1 MSWENYQDVLE
12 QLRAAGLD
20 VEHLQIG
27 TPQPIRCREINGDH
41 EKRGWYWLSEIYVDA
56 PSSETGIKTPLIVG
70 SFGIYRGNDSGKQKV
85 VLGKRSHLTED
96 QKKAIAARHQAN
108 AKRMKAIREGQ
119 AAKAASRAT
128 YAWSEYLPDGQ
139 SPYLERKKVGA
150 HGIRFAPSGNGTLAV
165 PMADEQGKIH
175 GLQIIRPEKTNGK
188 LEKEYWPR
196 GLIKQGRFHLIGV
209 PRDILLLAEGYA
221 TAATL
226 HEATQLP
233 VAVAFDANNLLPVAQ
248 ILSKRYRN
256 CRILVCADDDYL
268 TQGNPGVTAAQAA
281 ALAVSGKVAIPEFP
295 GDRQGKKIT
304 DFNDLANSPTG
315 GLHLVARQIEA
326 ALVDA
331 GWDAVRP
338 SAAGLLPAGGG
349 ESVMPSMISVEEA
362 VLRFWGTYGMGG
374 KVLFDEKERRLV
386 HKDDV
391 MNILPPRSWDMLK
404 THPRW
409 RVARDSEIGFDPTER
424 DQIIRC
430 NLFGGW
436 PSIPIEG
443 KCEAL
448 LDLLYYLCSN
458 EPNSEEVYQW
468 ILKWLAYPIQYR
480 GAKMHTALVI
490 HGPQGTG
497 KSRFFE
503 AYGKIFGPYFRVL
516 GQEALED
523 KFNADWAEKKLFI
536 LADEVLARTD
546 MYHIKNR
553 LKGFVTGDTIRV
565 NPKNV
570 AAHTERNHMNIVF
583 LSNERMPLVMEK
595 DDRRHAVIWVP
606 PKLSDSFFE
615 SVNEEIETGGIEA
628 LHHYLLNL
636 DLGDFKP
643 WTKPPMT
650 RSKSDL
656 QELGKSSEERFLEE
670 WIRLELE
677 GPEGDVIPF
686 CPCLGSHLYR
696 LYERWCEKHGERKR
710 GQKDL
715 ISLCG
720 KTDGWS
726 AGESNPTWVDLSD
739 RTIKNRK
746 MIIPPEHAITS
757 SIERCST
764 GKQRDFLRDK
774 YGSKAEWLTACFY
787 SFSLAGGF
795 E

>member
-1 MSWENYQDVLE
+1 MSWENYEDVLE
-12 QLRAAGLD
+12 QLRAGGLD

-27 TPQPIRCREINGDH
+27 TAQPIRCREINGDR
-41 EKRGWYWLSEIYVDA
+41 EKRGWYWLSEILVDG
-56 PSSETGIKTPLIVG
+56 EGCKVPLIVG
-70 SFGIYRGNDSGKQKV
+70 SFGVYRGNDSGKQKV
-85 VLGKRSHLTED
+85 RLGKRSHLTDD
-96 QKKAIAARHQAN
+96 QKAAIAARHQAN
-108 AKRMKAIREGQ
+108 AKRMKAIREAQ
-119 AAKAASRAT
+119 AVKASGKAT
-128 YAWSEYLPDGQ
+128 HAWSAYVQDGQ
-139 SPYLERKKVGA
+139 SAYLERKKVKA
-150 HGIRFAPSGNGTLAV
+150 HGIRFAPSGNGTIAI
-165 PMADEQGKIH
+165 PMADESGKIH
-175 GLQIIRPEKTNGK
+175 GLQIIRAERRPGQ

-196 GLIKQGRFHLIGV
+196 GIIKQGHYHLIGT
-209 PRDILLLAEGYA
+209 PRDLLLVAEGYA

-226 HEATQLP
+226 HEATGLP
-233 VAVAFDANNLLPVAQ
+233 VAVAFDANNLLPVSQA
-248 ILSKRYRN
+248 LSKRYRSA
-256 CRILVCADDDYL
+256 RILVCADDDYL
-268 TQGNPGVTAAQAA
+268 SAGNPGVTAAQAA
-281 ALAVSGKVAIPEFP
+281 AMAVNGRVVAPRFP
-295 GDRQGKKIT
+295 ADREGKKLT
-304 DFNDLANSPTG
+304 DFNDLALFPTG
-315 GLHLVARQIEA
+315 GLHLVARQIEEA
-326 ALVDA
+326 ITEA
-331 GWDAVRP
+331 GWDAVKP

-349 ESVMPSMISVEEA
+349 ESVMPSLISVEDA
-362 VLRFWGTYGMGG
+362 VQRFWGTYGMGG
-374 KVLFDEKERRLV
+374 KVLFDEKDRRLV

-391 MNILPPRSWDMLK
+391 MNLLPPRSWDMLK
-404 THPRW
+404 TDPRW
-409 RVARDSEIGFDPTER
+409 RVARDTEVGFDPTEQ
-424 DQIIRC
+424 DLSIRC

-436 PSIPIEG
+436 PSVPIEG

-458 EPNSEEVYQW
+458 EANSDEVYGW
-468 ILKWLAYPIQYR
+468 ILKWLAYPIQHR

-536 LADEVLARTD
+536 LADEVLARQD

-595 DDRRHAVIWVP
+595 DDRRHVVIWVP

-615 SVNEEIETGGIEA
+615 DVNSEIESGGIEA
-628 LHHYLLNL
+628 LHYFLLNL

-656 QELGKSSEERFLEE
+656 QELGKSSEERFLDE
-670 WIRLELE
+670 WVRLELE
-677 GPEGDVIPF
+677 GPDGNTIPL
-686 CPCLGSHLYR
+686 CPCLGSHLYQ
-696 LYERWCEKHGERKR
+696 LYERWCERHGERKR

-720 KTDGWS
+720 KTQGWS
-726 AGESNPTWVDLSD
+726 AGESNPTWMDLND

-746 MIIPPEHAITS
+746 MVIPSEGVLQAS
-757 SIERCST
+757 LERCAT
-764 GKQRDFLRDK
+764 GKQREFMRDK
-774 YGSKAEWLTACFY
+774 YSSKAEWLTSSFFA
-787 SFSLAGGF
+787 FSLAMGF
-795 E
+795 ES